1 MMGDLPGRGRGRAG
15 RGVPDGA
22 GEAVLGAEAGR
33 GRGRRAR
40 TGGRRAQ
47 DAPTVGATSLGAE
60 PDPESVARTVALRM
74 LNAAPRSRAQLE
86 QALAKKDVPEAVTTR
101 VLDRFT
107 DVGLIDDAAYAGM
120 LVRTRQSER
129 GLARRALAMELR
141 QRGIDGETAETALEE
156 VDAESEE
163 VAARGLVAKRL
174 RSMSGLDRQ
183 VKRRR
188 LAGMLG
194 RKGYPPGVA
203 LRVVDDAL
211 RHEAADR
218 AEADTGDPDALDSP

>member
-1 MMGDLPGRGRGRAG
+1 MTGDQPTRGSGSRDERA
-15 RGVPDGA
+15 
-22 GEAVLGAEAGR
+22 R
-33 GRGRRAR
+33 GRGRRGETNGRRRGARSQEPPR
-40 TGGRRAQ
+40 TGAAAVDG
-47 DAPTVGATSLGAE
+47 E
-60 PDPESVARTVALRM
+60 PDPESVARNIALRM
-74 LNAAPRSRAQLE
+74 LTGAPRSRAQLE
-86 QALAKKDVPEAVTTR
+86 QAMAKKDVPQDVARR

-107 DVGLIDDAAYAGM
+107 EVGLIDDAAYAGM
-120 LVRTRQSER
+120 LVRTRHSER

-141 QRGIDGETAETALEE
+141 KRGIDGETAETALEE
-156 VDAESEE
+156 VDSESEE
-163 VAARGLVAKRL
+163 EAARHLVSKRL

-211 RHEAADR
+211 RGEGD
-218 AEADTGDPDALDSP
+218 AELDDDGPDGAPD